1 MTNGIGTRRETGG
14 RALQGP
20 AILEAGGR
28 RKRSREPWSVVWRI
42 SRGIYRRAAGCTD
55 CFAGARACARAHN
68 VLHNVLLLPARSAMK
83 TPTLD
88 VQTEIE

>member
-28 RKRSREPWSVVWRI
+28 RKRSREPWSVVWRN

-55 CFAGARACARAHN
+55 CFAGGARVRARTQRLTQRLVAAGEKRDEDAD
-68 VLHNVLLLPARSAMK
+68 ARRAN
-83 TPTLD
+83 
-88 VQTEIE
+88 